1 MATLTST
8 GLGSGLDINSIVE
21 QLVSAERAP
30 AANRL
35 TQRESKANEELS
47 ALGKFKSALATFKD
61 SVAKLTDAD
70 TFQGRTVTVE
80 DDEVFTATADS
91 ASLPGTYSVEVMNLA
106 SAQRLRSIGFA
117 DATSAIGT
125 GNLAIT
131 VNGQTANI
139 LIGTPANSLNDI
151 RDAINESADNPGVRA
166 TIVNA
171 SDGAHLIVSAT
182 ETGAANAI
190 TIAVSGGDG
199 GLASLAYAA
208 GAPANPMLELQAAAD
223 ANVVID
229 GFPVTS
235 ASNAISDA
243 IDGVTINLAR
253 ARPGTMLDLS
263 IEYDPEGAKTSVAGF
278 VTAYNKLIDTVTELT
293 RYNVDTRDAAPLL
306 GDATVR
312 GIRDQLRREISSSL
326 DSGVFT
332 TLASIGVTTAT
343 TGKLVVDATKL
354 GDAIDADFDAVS
366 TLFSGTGGL
375 ATRLEDIAEATLG
388 SGSTI
393 TTREAALKSTLK
405 TITSQRETLDDRIE
419 RVRARLLDQFNA
431 MDRLLGQLK
440 NTSSFLSQQLS

>member
-21 QLVSAERAP
+21 QLVAAERAP
-30 AANRL
+30 TANRL

-61 SVAKLTDAD
+61 SLARLTDAD
-70 TFQGRTVTVE
+70 TFQGRTVTVG
-80 DDEVFTATADS
+80 DDTVFTATAGTT
-91 ASLPGTYSVEVMNLA
+91 SLPGTYSVEVMNLA

-139 LIGTPANSLNDI
+139 LISAPANSLNDI
-151 RDAINESADNPGVRA
+151 RNAINDSPDNPGVRA
-166 TIVNA
+166 TVVNA
-171 SDGAHLIVSAT
+171 SDGAHLIVSSTA
-182 ETGAANAI
+182 TGAANGI

-243 IDGVTINLAR
+243 IDGVTIDLAS
-253 ARPGTMLDLS
+253 AKPGTMLDLS
-263 IEYDPEGAKTSVAGF
+263 VEYDPEGAKAAVQGF

-293 RYNVDTRDAAPLL
+293 RYNADTRDAAPLL

-312 GIRDQLRREISSSL
+312 GIRDQLRREISTAVGSSTFN
-326 DSGVFT
+326 S
-332 TLASIGVTTAT
+332 LAAIGVTTEI
-343 TGKLVVDATKL
+343 TGKLAVNATRL

-366 TLFSGTGGL
+366 TLFAGANGL
-375 ATRLEDIAEATLG
+375 ANRLETIAEATL
-388 SGSTI
+388 STGSTI
-393 TTREAALKSTLK
+393 TTREAALKTTLK
-405 TITSQRETLDDRIE
+405 TITSQRETLDERIG
-419 RVRARLLDQFNA
+419 RVRSRLLDQFNA
-431 MDRLLGQLK
+431 MDALLGQLK
-440 NTSSFLSQQLS
+440 NTSAFLSQQLG

>member
-106 SAQRLRSIGFA
+106 SAQRLRSIGFG

-125 GNLAIT
+125 GTLAIT

-139 LIGTPANSLNDI
+139 LISTPANSLNDI

-171 SDGAHLIVSAT
+171 SDGAHLIISAT

-243 IDGVTINLAR
+243 IDGVTINLAS

-326 DSGVFT
+326 DSGIFT
-332 TLASIGVTTAT
+332 TLASIGVTTADHRQA
-343 TGKLVVDATKL
+343 G
-354 GDAIDADFDAVS
+354 
-366 TLFSGTGGL
+366 
-375 ATRLEDIAEATLG
+375 R
-388 SGSTI
+388 
-393 TTREAALKSTLK
+393 
-405 TITSQRETLDDRIE
+405 
-419 RVRARLLDQFNA
+419 
-431 MDRLLGQLK
+431 
-440 NTSSFLSQQLS
+440 

>member
-30 AANRL
+30 TANRL

-61 SVAKLTDAD
+61 SVAKLTDAA
-70 TFQGRTVTVE
+70 TFQGRTVKVE
-80 DDEVFTATADS
+80 DDKVFTASADS
-91 ASLPGTYSVEVMNLA
+91 TSLPGNYSVEVMNLA
-106 SAQRLRSIGFA
+106 SAQRLRSIGYP

-125 GNLAIT
+125 GTLAIT
-131 VNGQTANI
+131 VNGATANI
-139 LIGTPANSLNDI
+139 LISSPDNSLNDI
-151 RDAINESADNPGVRA
+151 RDAINASPDNPGVRA

-171 SDGAHLIVSAT
+171 SDGAHLIISAT

-223 ANVVID
+223 ANVVIE

-235 ASNAISDA
+235 STNAISDA
-243 IDGVTINLAR
+243 IDGVTINLVSAK
-253 ARPGTMLDLS
+253 PGTTLDVAV
-263 IEYDPEGAKTSVAGF
+263 EYNPEGAKTSVAGF

-312 GIRDQLRREISSSL
+312 GIRDQLRREISATVG
-326 DSGVFT
+326 SGTFN
-332 TLASIGVTTAT
+332 TLASIGVTTET
-343 TGKLVVDATKL
+343 TGKLAVNATRL

-366 TLFSGTGGL
+366 ALFAGPGGL
-375 ATRLEDIAEATLG
+375 ATRLEDITEATV
-388 SGSTI
+388 SSSSTI
-393 TTREAALKSTLK
+393 TTREAALKTTLK
-405 TITSQRETLDDRIE
+405 TITSQRETLDERIE

>member
-106 SAQRLRSIGFA
+106 SAQRLRSIGFG

-125 GNLAIT
+125 GTLAIT

-139 LIGTPANSLNDI
+139 LISTPANSLNDI

-171 SDGAHLIVSAT
+171 SDGAHLIISAT

-243 IDGVTINLAR
+243 IDGVTINLAS

-326 DSGVFT
+326 DSGIFT

-393 TTREAALKSTLK
+393 TTREDALKSTLK
-405 TITSQRETLDDRIE
+405 TITSQRETLDERIE